1 MQQLSDDNDR
11 NTGEA
16 AAADRAGNA
25 GTTGGASGRTTRSPS
40 EQEEC
45 AAAVLDVG
53 LLVSRFVR
61 AGMWQHRPAGL
72 TLNQFRALNFL
83 SAYPDASPSELA
95 EYLLLSRPAVTR
107 LVDDLVAKHLL
118 ARRPGESDR
127 RRIGLS
133 LTTAGRKHLDDYFA
147 GARRIVAERLAPLT
161 AEERAAVTYAMALV
175 GAHFER
181 PRRLQPARTEG
192 ERSGS

>member
-1 MQQLSDDNDR
+1 MQQLPDVNR
-11 NTGEA
+11 MEA
-16 AAADRAGNA
+16 GGRPRRA
-25 GTTGGASGRTTRSPS
+25 TT

-83 SAYPDASPSELA
+83 DAYPDASPSELA

-107 LVDDLVAKHLL
+107 LVDDLVEKRLL
-118 ARRPGESDR
+118 ARRPGEADR

-133 LTTAGRKHLDDYFA
+133 LTAAGRRHLDDYFA

-161 AEERAAVTYAMALV
+161 ADERAAITRAMALV
-175 GAHFER
+175 STHFDR
-181 PRRLQPARTEG
+181 PRRLSASRPGGA
-192 ERSGS
+192 GSE